1 MPKQAERRI
10 ACLLIEGFAAAV
22 EQARHP
28 DIQGPLLVQEHGRVL
43 GACPLARGQGVRE
56 GDALQQAQGRCAR
69 VTVLTADRAHY
80 EQVWAQL
87 LMALSQHTPVIEST
101 APGLAY
107 LDAMG
112 LVPLYAS
119 ERAWCQ
125 ALQQATRRSVGLEAQ
140 IGLARTKFV
149 AHIAAASTG
158 AGADAC
164 IVRGDR
170 AFLEPLPISE
180 LQLGAETLRRC
191 KLLGLYTIGQFASL
205 PRHAVAEQF
214 GPEALQVHA
223 WARGLDRRPLSS
235 RLYATLSRR
244 HEFDYPE
251 RRAEALHAIL
261 LKTGTDLLEELLQR
275 GLAVNWVR
283 MEMEYENGDTQSA
296 AAWLGNGVGSTKLD
310 RTLRSL
316 IDQLATHHR
325 AEPWNAGISDV
336 TLVLTGLEPLAG
348 KQLDLFAH
356 RADRL
361 RLDATLRRL
370 ARKYSEATVLK
381 PCVADPHTPIL
392 ADRYRLCIMGDE
404 P

>member
-1 MPKQAERRI
+1 MPRQTKRRT
-10 ACLLIEGFAAAV
+10 ACLLIEGFAATV

-56 GDALQQAQGRCAR
+56 GDALQQAQGRCAE
-69 VTVLTADRAHY
+69 VTVLPADRAHY

-87 LMALSQHTPVIEST
+87 LMALSQHTPVIESA

-107 LDAMG
+107 LNATG
-112 LVPLYAS
+112 LIPLYAS

-125 ALQQATRRSVGLEAQ
+125 ALQHATRGSVGLEAQ
-140 IGLARTKFV
+140 VGLARTKFV
-149 AHIAAASTG
+149 AHVAAASTG
-158 AGADAC
+158 PGADAC
-164 IVRGDR
+164 IVQDDR
-170 AFLEPLPISE
+170 AFLAPRPISE
-180 LQLGAETLRRC
+180 LPLNAELQRRC
-191 KLLGLYTIGQFASL
+191 RLLGFHTIEKFASL

-214 GPEALQVHA
+214 GPEALEAHA

-235 RLYATLSRR
+235 RLYAKLSRR

-261 LKTGTDLLEELLQR
+261 FKMGSDLLDELSRR

-283 MEMEYENGDTQSA
+283 LEVEYESADTRRE
-296 AAWLGNGVGSTKLD
+296 AAWLGNGAGSAKLD
-310 RTLRSL
+310 RILCGM
-316 IDQLATHHR
+316 IDQLTTHHR
-325 AEPWNAGISDV
+325 AEPWNAGICDV
-336 TLVLTGLEPLAG
+336 TLMLTGLETFMG

-370 ARKYSEATVLK
+370 ARKYSETMVLK
-381 PCVADPHTPIL
+381 PCIADPHTPIL
-392 ADRYRLCIMGDE
+392 ADRYRFCELGDE